1 MEIKIYPDPCLRIQ
15 TKPVERFDR
24 EIGDILRSMTD
35 MMYIYRGIGLAA
47 TQVGLG
53 LSILVIDIGEELMS
67 FINPVILDVSN
78 DREKMEEGCLS
89 LPGIM
94 VNVSRPRKV
103 TVRAQDKAGSFFM
116 KQLDGLSARAVQHEM
131 DHLNGRL
138 IIDYLDPVRRF
149 LTTRKLKS
157 SKNRQIKK
165 TCEVICNVRRKNKRD
180 TETSA

>member
-78 DREKMEEGCLS
+78 DR
-89 LPGIM
+89 
-94 VNVSRPRKV
+94 
-103 TVRAQDKAGSFFM
+103 
-116 KQLDGLSARAVQHEM
+116 
-131 DHLNGRL
+131 
-138 IIDYLDPVRRF
+138 
-149 LTTRKLKS
+149 
-157 SKNRQIKK
+157 
-165 TCEVICNVRRKNKRD
+165 
-180 TETSA
+180 